1 MGLADLEQ
9 VVLKEKCRTN
19 RMIWEKKIMVK
30 KYYNRYTYPN
40 LAENVFEAAPK
51 ENLETYQRKCNY
63 GRKTLLINLSTLF
76 NH

>member
-1 MGLADLEQ
+1 
-9 VVLKEKCRTN
+9 
-19 RMIWEKKIMVK
+19 MVK